1 MITTEIPIKNYFYLL
16 SYAWNLLTEKD
27 LIKVQLDDCE
37 TLDDLFARILIS
49 GTSLLV
55 KKGVRKDYELHQE
68 DLSFI
73 RGKISI
79 QDSINLILSNQNKL
93 SCQFDELTYD
103 ILENRIIFQTL
114 RNLLSSSIDKDAKS
128 SIIKILRLCGGIS
141 STEIR
146 KSDFKN
152 LRRERCGLRALLINV
167 CEIIYDSKLP
177 LNEHGG
183 RIFRDFI
190 NDERELGRLF
200 EAFVYNFYKNK
211 LTGSKVSRDDIS
223 WGLVS
228 SDEVSR
234 SYLPRMRTDVVISS
248 GNKKAIIDTKF
259 YKETFQQFHSKQSIH
274 SGNLY
279 QIQSYVLHDSILS
292 PDIERVGV
300 LLYPVINPTPKL
312 KYQLNPNNMIQVR
325 TIDLSKDW
333 QEIERDLLDM
343 YAEFAA

>member
-1 MITTEIPIKNYFYLL
+1 MITTEIPVKNYFYLL

-27 LIKVQLDDCE
+27 LIKVKLDDCE

-68 DLSFI
+68 DLSCI
-73 RGKISI
+73 RGKISV

-93 SCQFDELTYD
+93 NCQFDELTYD

-114 RNLLSSSIDKDAKS
+114 RNLLSSSIDKGSKS
-128 SIIKILRLCGGIS
+128 SIIKLLRLCGGIS
-141 STEIR
+141 SIEIR
-146 KSDFKN
+146 KTDFKK

-177 LNEHGG
+177 LNEQGD

-200 EAFVYNFYKNK
+200 EAFIYNFYKSK

-223 WGLVS
+223 WGLAS

-248 GNKKAIIDTKF
+248 VNKKAIIDTKF
-259 YKETFQQFHSKQSIH
+259 YKETFQQFHSKQSVH

-279 QIQSYVLHDSILS
+279 QIQSYVLHDSILN

-300 LLYPVINPTPKL
+300 LLYPVINPTPNL
-312 KYQLNPNNMIQVR
+312 NYQLNPSNKIQVR

-333 QEIERDLLDM
+333 QEIEKDLLDM
-343 YAEFAA
+343 YSELVA